1 MNSYRRIFG
10 VLMLTMVTMA
20 VVAQSGTNSP
30 YSQYGFGI
38 LSEQGGAA
46 NRGMNGLGLG
56 FHSKDQVNIVNP
68 ASYSKIDSLTF
79 LFDVGVSG
87 QNTNFKEGLN
97 KVNAKNADFEYAI
110 AGFRAAKNAGISF
123 GLIPFTNVGYDYYN
137 KTYMESDK
145 SSYYTNTYY
154 GSGGIHQAY
163 LGAGWEPIKNFSI
176 GANLSYLWGNLN
188 RSVVNSYSNSYI
200 NTLSKYYAYNVNSYK
215 VDLGIQYTHQI
226 TKKDFLTLGLTYG
239 LGHKM
244 GADPNCKVISTNP
257 STAVSDTASYTLKNV
272 LKIPTMYGVGLQWD
286 HDNKLKLGFDY
297 TLQKWGGLEYPEYKV
312 INNNAEYS
320 LSGNMFMDRHKFTFG
335 GEYIP
340 DETKRS
346 LLSRIHYRAGVSYST
361 PYIKVN
367 GQDGPKE
374 VSASFGF
381 GIPIT
386 NTYNNRS
393 LLNISGQW
401 VHSSGNNMIIE
412 NTLRIN
418 IGITFNER
426 WFMKWKF
433 E

>member
-1 MNSYRRIFG
+1 
-10 VLMLTMVTMA
+10 MLTMVTMA

-38 LSEQGGAA
+38 LSEQGGSAS
-46 NRGMNGLGLG
+46 RGMNGLGIG
-56 FHSKDQVNIVNP
+56 FHSKDQVNILNP

-110 AGFRAAKNAGISF
+110 AGFRVSKGVGISF
-123 GLIPFTNVGYDYYN
+123 GIIPFTNIGYDYYK

-145 SSYYTNTYY
+145 SSYYTNTYS
-154 GSGGIHQAY
+154 GSGGIHQTY

-176 GANLSYLWGNLN
+176 GANLSYLWGDMS

-200 NTLSKYYAYNVNSYK
+200 NTLSKYYDYTVSSYK
-215 VDLGIQYTHQI
+215 VDLGMQYTQQI
-226 TKKDFLTLGLTYG
+226 TKKDFLTLGFTYG
-239 LGHKM
+239 VGHKIS
-244 GADPNCKVISTNP
+244 ADPNCQVISTNP

-272 LKIPTMYGVGLQWD
+272 LKLPTMYGIGLQWN
-286 HDNKLKLGFDY
+286 HDNRFKVGFDY
-297 TLQKWGGLEYPEYKV
+297 SFQKWGSVEYPEYKV
-312 INNNAEYS
+312 INNKAEYS
-320 LSGNMFMDRHKFTFG
+320 LSSNMFMDRHKFTLG

-340 DETKRS
+340 DETKSS
-346 LLSRIHYRAGVSYST
+346 LLSRIHYRAGLSYAT

-386 NTYNNRS
+386 NRYNNRS

>member
-1 MNSYRRIFG
+1 
-10 VLMLTMVTMA
+10 MLTMVTMA
-20 VVAQSGTNSP
+20 VAAQSGTNSP

-38 LSEQGGAA
+38 LSEQGGGA
-46 NRGMNGLGLG
+46 NRGMNGLGIG
-56 FHSKDQVNIVNP
+56 FHSKDQVNILNP

-110 AGFRAAKNAGISF
+110 AGFRAAKGVGVSF
-123 GLIPFTNVGYDYYN
+123 GILPFTNIGYDYYN

-154 GSGGIHQAY
+154 GSGGIHQVY

-176 GANLSYLWGNLN
+176 GANLSYLWGDLS

-200 NTLSKYYAYNVNSYK
+200 NTLSKYYDYTVNSYK

-226 TKKDFLTLGLTYG
+226 TKKDFLTLGFTYG
-239 LGHKM
+239 LGHKI
-244 GADPNCKVISTNP
+244 GAEPNCKVISTNP
-257 STAVSDTASYTLKNV
+257 STAVSDTASYTLNNNV
-272 LKIPTMYGVGLQWD
+272 LKLPTMYGIGLQWN
-286 HDNKLKLGFDY
+286 HDNKLKFGFDY
-297 TLQKWGGLEYPEYKV
+297 TLQKWGSVEYPEYKV
-312 INNNAEYS
+312 VNNKAEYT
-320 LSGNMFMDRHKFTFG
+320 LSGNMLMDRHKFTFG
-335 GEYIP
+335 GEYTP

-346 LLSRIHYRAGVSYST
+346 LLSRIHYRGGVSYST

-374 VSASFGF
+374 ISASLGF